1 MIGRLKKA
9 TPVLKTRRI
18 EKNMGTARGRANRYK
33 EENPMKIAMIGQ
45 KIVPSREG
53 GVEIVVEE
61 LSTRMA
67 AQGHELTLF
76 NRKRKH
82 AKGEQLLKEYK
93 GCKIKEI
100 FTINKKAF
108 DAIIYAFFATLKVRK
123 MAKKG
128 EFDVLHFHAEGPC
141 YFLNL
146 LPRRNKRKYKIVVTV
161 HGLDW
166 QRGKWGGFASK
177 VLRTAEKR
185 AVKYADEIIV
195 LSKNNQKYF
204 FDKYHRETTYIP
216 NGIELPTLKPA
227 DFITERWGL
236 TPNSYVL
243 FLARIVP
250 EKGLQ
255 YLIPA
260 WKKVV
265 EQTGT
270 DKKLVIA
277 GGPSH
282 SDDYYEEIKFM
293 CEGDPTIVM
302 TGFVKGLALE
312 ELYSNAY
319 LYVLPSDIE
328 GMPMSLLEAL
338 SYGNVCLVSDIP
350 ENTEVINEDCFV
362 FERGNIDRL
371 RHQLKKIIR
380 LQVQTHENMSMPHSW
395 DEVTEKTL
403 QLYERDGEA

>member
-1 MIGRLKKA
+1 
-9 TPVLKTRRI
+9 
-18 EKNMGTARGRANRYK
+18 
-33 EENPMKIAMIGQ
+33 MKIAMIGQ
-45 KIVPSREG
+45 KTVPSREG

-61 LSTRMA
+61 LSSRMA
-67 AQGHELTLF
+67 AQGHEVTLF

-82 AKGEQLLKEYK
+82 TAEKPLLSEHK
-93 GCKIKEI
+93 GCRIKEI
-100 FTINKKAF
+100 FTINKKSL
-108 DAIIYAFFATLKVRK
+108 DAIVYAFFATIKAGR
-123 MAKKG
+123 MAKRG

-146 LPRRNKRKYKIVVTV
+146 LPKREKRKYKIVVTV

-177 VLRTAEKR
+177 ILRTAERR

-204 FDKYHRETTYIP
+204 QEKYGRETTYIP
-216 NGIELPTLKPA
+216 NGIDLPTLQPA
-227 DFITERWGL
+227 DHITKQWGL
-236 TPNSYVL
+236 TKNGYVL

-282 SDDYYEEIKFM
+282 SDEYYEEVKAM
-293 CEGDPTIVM
+293 CAGDPTIIM
-302 TGFVKGLALE
+302 TGFVQGRALE

-338 SYGNVCLVSDIP
+338 SFGNVCLVSDIA
-350 ENTEVINEDCFV
+350 ENAEIINEDCFV
-362 FERGNIDRL
+362 FERGNVDRL
-371 RHQLKKIIR
+371 RHQIKKI
-380 LQVQTHENMSMPHSW
+380 LNLHVQTHENMVMPHSW

-403 QLYERDGEA
+403 ALYDGESEK

>member
-1 MIGRLKKA
+1 MPK
-9 TPVLKTRRI
+9 
-18 EKNMGTARGRANRYK
+18 
-33 EENPMKIAMIGQ
+33 
-45 KIVPSREG
+45 RE
-53 GVEIVVEE
+53 
-61 LSTRMA
+61 
-67 AQGHELTLF
+67 
-76 NRKRKH
+76 
-82 AKGEQLLKEYK
+82 
-93 GCKIKEI
+93 
-100 FTINKKAF
+100 
-108 DAIIYAFFATLKVRK
+108 
-123 MAKKG
+123 
-128 EFDVLHFHAEGPC
+128 
-141 YFLNL
+141 
-146 LPRRNKRKYKIVVTV
+146 KRKYKIVVTI

-177 VLRTAEKR
+177 ILRSAEKR

-204 FDKYHRETTYIP
+204 ADKYHRTTTYIP
-216 NGIELPTLKPA
+216 NGIDLPTLKPA
-227 DFITERWGL
+227 ELITKKWGL

-277 GGPSH
+277 GGSSH
-282 SDDYYEEIKFM
+282 SDDYYEEIKAM
-293 CEGDPTIVM
+293 CKDDSTIIM
-302 TGFVKGLALE
+302 TGFVKGQVLE

-338 SYGNVCLVSDIP
+338 SYGNVCLVSDIA
-350 ENTEVINEDCFV
+350 ENTEVINGDCFI
-362 FERGNIDRL
+362 FEQGNIDRL
-371 RHQLKKIIR
+371 RHQIKKI
-380 LQVQTHENMSMPHSW
+380 LNLHVQTHENMIMPYSW

-403 QLYERDGEA
+403 ALYRYDGGNGK